1 MPLSSRIKLLM
12 INCLLAGLVF
22 SAQASADL
30 ELIGSGASFPA
41 PLYANLPGSDVP
53 DLRVWVNNPAG
64 AQAYPIASFTWLLLY
79 KDQDDNKARTL
90 RELVEYSLTTGQKSA
105 DAMGYI
111 PLPENVVERVR
122 TVAQMVQ

>member
-1 MPLSSRIKLLM
+1 MALYSRLKTIVFT
-12 INCLLAGLVF
+12 CLLTGLVF

-41 PLYANLPGSDVP
+41 PLYANLPGSDAP